1 MRLLMGL
8 KYQEQIT
15 ETLMQSIAE
24 LEDSVEWQKIFRK
37 GEAKGQ
43 AIGEAKGKAI
53 GKAEGERSVLIRL
66 ATARFG
72 APSAAILR
80 KLESISDEQQL
91 QDIALRI
98 LHAASW
104 DELLH

>member
-43 AIGEAKGKAI
+43 AIGEAKGKA
-53 GKAEGERSVLIRL
+53 EGERSVLIRL

-91 QDIALRI
+91 KDIALRI